1 MISPLQRGKNL
12 QGVRQSRALGLIYS
26 LHLQVYRPV
35 QNIFV
40 KFPNVFVKFPN
51 VFVELPNVFVQIKP
65 LGQIYSL
72 HFQVCRPDL
81 NFHISQIYSTRRLS
95 LHPVDVLKGLRQI

>member
-1 MISPLQRGKNL
+1 M
-12 QGVRQSRALGLIYS
+12 YS
-26 LHLQVYRPV
+26 SNCTVY
-35 QNIFV
+35 
-40 KFPNVFVKFPN
+40 
-51 VFVELPNVFVQIKP
+51 LFVQIKH

-95 LHPVDVLKGLRQI
+95 FGPVDVLKGLRQN

>member
-1 MISPLQRGKNL
+1 MISTLQRAKNL

-40 KFPNVFVKFPN
+40 KFPNVFVK
-51 VFVELPNVFVQIKP
+51 LQNVFVQIKP

-95 LHPVDVLKGLRQI
+95 FGPVDVLKGLRQN